1 MFVVSC
7 TFVNCKNCNF
17 SAIII
22 LMLLTEGGRTG
33 SEAHRDHRPTV
44 RGLASRLKSADS
56 IDRDAAS
63 TGSTDSEECHV
74 YSNRVDEVFKSL
86 PHMLFASPTAS
97 ASSPDGLC

>member
-1 MFVVSC
+1 
-7 TFVNCKNCNF
+7 
-17 SAIII
+17 
-22 LMLLTEGGRTG
+22 MLLTEGGRTG

-63 TGSTDSEECHV
+63 SEECHV